1 MWLRGLR
8 GESVQRDTVER
19 RSGESV
25 PPEADADAFVAAL
38 LAHQR
43 RLFVFI
49 GSLLPRHRDAE
60 DVFQQTC
67 LALWLK
73 RDQYDATREFLP
85 WAFGFARNEALK
97 HAQRSR
103 RQGFAL
109 SEQMIDS
116 LADELVTSAS
126 QTAARLAA
134 LDGCLAKLDP
144 RQAAL
149 VDRCYRGPES
159 IKAIAAEMGISPAAL
174 TMRLQRIRH
183 VLAGCVERAVEA
195 ADQS

>member
-1 MWLRGLR
+1 MRHHA
-8 GESVQRDTVER
+8 VQRP
-19 RSGESV
+19 SGDRV
-25 PPEADADAFVAAL
+25 AAPVDADAFVAAL
-38 LAHQR
+38 LANQR
-43 RLFVFI
+43 RIFVFI
-49 GSLLPRHRDAE
+49 GTLLPRPRDTE

-73 RDQYDATREFLP
+73 RDQYDLGREFLP
-85 WAFGFARNEALK
+85 WAFGFARKEVLK

-103 RQGFAL
+103 RQGIAL

-116 LADELVTSAS
+116 IANELVTEASQTAAS

-183 VLAGCVERAVEA
+183 ALARCVERAVEA
-195 ADQS
+195 AEGS